1 MSYYLDL
8 GKRAVVFAVAV
19 ILALSYG
26 ATDGLVCGIAL
37 LGSAGIGCIVHFFD
51 LLLRLTVI
59 VFTY

>member
-1 MSYYLDL
+1 MGYYLDL

-37 LGSAGIGCIVHFFD
+37 FGSARVSGVIHF
-51 LLLRLTVI
+51 LTS
-59 VFTY
+59 F